1 MSVEQ
6 LTDTFIRVIVNPI
19 LALVFG
25 AALLVFIWGI
35 IEYLYALNVKG
46 ETSEEGR
53 KHMLWGIIGM
63 FIMAVSYTIITII
76 ANTICTGGLAGCYR

>member
-1 MSVEQ
+1 MSVEEIAN
-6 LTDTFIRVIVNPI
+6 TFIRVIINPA
-19 LALVFG
+19 LALMFG
-25 AALLVFIWGI
+25 AALLVFMWGI

-63 FIMAVSYTIITII
+63 FIMVASYTIVTII
-76 ANTICTGGLAGCYR
+76 ANTVCPGGLAGCYN